1 MSDVTI
7 KKMTEGFY
15 SSKGSKFFG
24 YLRPISALSQLK
36 ELLGSVQGLHSE
48 SRHICYAYR
57 LGTGNIREAAHD
69 AGEPAHSSGDP
80 ILNQLRANK
89 LTNCAGIVAR
99 VYGGTKL
106 GIPGL
111 REAYSQAIKDAI
123 SKSVMIPYV
132 EMVLFKLAFGYEL
145 EGEIQKLI
153 SASKAELL
161 GQDFGKGIHYS
172 LRVPEHNAERFEEA
186 MMNLSYKGLRLEK
199 S

>member
-1 MSDVTI
+1 MSELTI
-7 KKMTEGFY
+7 KKITEGFY

-24 YLRPISALSQLK
+24 YLRPMSTHSQLK
-36 ELLGSVQGLHSE
+36 ELLGSVQSLHSE

-57 LGTGNIREAAHD
+57 LGTGSIEEAAHD

-80 ILNQLRANK
+80 ILNQLRTNK

-123 SKSVMIPYV
+123 SKSVMIPYI
-132 EMVLFKLAFGYEL
+132 EMVPFELVFGYEL
-145 EGEIQKLI
+145 EGEIQKLT
-153 SASKAELL
+153 AAFKAELL
-161 GQDFGKGIHYS
+161 GQEFGKDIHSS
-172 LRVPEHNAERFEEA
+172 LKVPKQNAAQFEQA
-186 MMNLSYKGLRLEK
+186 AMNLSYKGLRLEK